1 MKAVFKLISLAFFV
15 LILSSTLLTIK
26 ASSGGLTTV
35 GTAEVPCSA
44 KISAGGELRVPI
56 DKDRKAALEIRNA
69 ADESM
74 VTVAEYRNGQQ
85 RKGSKTETVTLDKNE
100 YRKEWRF
107 NKFFKQTPDSSVV
120 DEIRVSVK
128 KGMVYAEVAQTGE
141 NRIDFY
147 NTGYQR
153 GTTVNPKMSI
163 AVCVTGDNPSG
174 EQTSGN
180 LVLESETWTGQKKVP
195 FTVEKE
201 KTLTWNYSAE
211 KRISGVDVDILKG
224 QAKVSLF
231 QPSDYR
237 KVQTVKT
244 KAKTDPPPTAK
255 TDLGSAGTKQ
265 CVKHK
270 VKSSKTANNGSSSDM
285 ILNNEAPLIDGARI
299 IKKMGQGANCRV
311 DFEVAATP
319 EEVIRF
325 YKQTMSSRGWQPGM
339 TMVQGLT
346 GILQLSKG
354 KSQLTLH
361 ASENGQ
367 KTMVKIALTTR

>member
-26 ASSGGLTTV
+26 ASSAGLTTV

-237 KVQTVKT
+237 KTKPAET
-244 KAKTDPPPTAK
+244 KAGAALQPTSKTASAATDK
-255 TDLGSAGTKQ
+255 TR
-265 CVKHK
+265 VKHK
-270 VKSSKTANNGSSSDM
+270 AKPSKTTAKSASRDM
-285 ILNNEAPLIDGARI
+285 ILNDEAPLMDGARI
-299 IKKMGQGANCRV
+299 IKQMGQGATCRV
-311 DFEVAATP
+311 DFEIEATP
-319 EEVIRF
+319 EEVINF
-325 YKQTMSSRGWQPGM
+325 YKETMRDRGWQPGM
-339 TMVQGLT
+339 AMVHGPM
-346 GILQLSKG
+346 GVLQLSRAN
-354 KSQLTLH
+354 SQITLH
-361 ASENGQ
+361 ATGTGQ
-367 KTMVKIALTTR
+367 KTMVKTALTTR